1 MRFQFLLP
9 YFLFALSASSQR
21 YEIEEVKLVASIQTI
36 NGINEKSSD
45 FAPVIFNNKIY
56 FTSTRPYNLQN
67 LGENNWDKNGF
78 TNLFYGSFYLKEAGV
93 ISVNDIKLVSNKLIS
108 SSNTGPMCL
117 TQTGDSLFFSRKIE
131 ITKGKEKFLKSQL
144 FLATKK
150 DGKINKIIRLPFSI
164 DDYSYANPAFD
175 PATKRL
181 YFVSDQQGGLGKSD
195 LYYSEIFKSGWGE
208 PVNLVELNSE
218 NNENYP
224 FVIRGNIFFS
234 SDREGTEG
242 QLDIFYVSPEKEGE
256 LLKIEGLNS
265 SADDFGISILPNMSA
280 GYFSSTREGDPNIY
294 YFTLEKRITVKNQI
308 SGSFTFKSL
317 NPSTANLTI
326 NLVNDEG
333 IFVYTQKADSNGR
346 FMFENVLLDTNLT
359 LKISGLNE
367 ENTQLNF
374 YDEFGNTSS
383 SYVLNEDGKFL
394 YKKLSLNRASVI
406 HFIPEDMINYEA
418 NLAHLSGKLVLES
431 NPSENLSNRIVNLVD
446 QNKNILLTTKTD
458 PTGNFE
464 FKELATSSNY
474 FIQIPDCADELLL
487 YVYGSKD
494 NIYSELKFNSQDDF
508 IFRKLNVK
516 NQNSLALM
524 QVEKESDF
532 MLNYAEIIGNFNP
545 VKTEINC
552 SNSIVRAYDEEGLL
566 VGTTKTDSLGN
577 FVFNE
582 LRNNTQHQFRIECDE
597 SAQLSL
603 FNRYGEGIALIEAS
617 EDNYFIYRPL
627 GYQSDGE
634 LSALN
639 ATTDFNINLSDEY
652 ETVLVYFGSNQTNV
666 LPEDLDNL
674 ALIYKVLKKY
684 PQLHLSISAYADAQ
698 ASDDY
703 NFLLSQ
709 KRGHWIADYLI
720 EKGIEKNRF
729 SINAY
734 GESKLVDASN
744 DASNRRAELRFYL
757 TN

>member
-1 MRFQFLLP
+1 
-9 YFLFALSASSQR
+9 
-21 YEIEEVKLVASIQTI
+21 
-36 NGINEKSSD
+36 
-45 FAPVIFNNKIY
+45 
-56 FTSTRPYNLQN
+56 
-67 LGENNWDKNGF
+67 
-78 TNLFYGSFYLKEAGV
+78 
-93 ISVNDIKLVSNKLIS
+93 
-108 SSNTGPMCL
+108 
-117 TQTGDSLFFSRKIE
+117 
-131 ITKGKEKFLKSQL
+131 
-144 FLATKK
+144 
-150 DGKINKIIRLPFSI
+150 
-164 DDYSYANPAFD
+164 
-175 PATKRL
+175 
-181 YFVSDQQGGLGKSD
+181 
-195 LYYSEIFKSGWGE
+195 
-208 PVNLVELNSE
+208 
-218 NNENYP
+218 
-224 FVIRGNIFFS
+224 
-234 SDREGTEG
+234 
-242 QLDIFYVSPEKEGE
+242 
-256 LLKIEGLNS
+256 
-265 SADDFGISILPNMSA
+265 
-280 GYFSSTREGDPNIY
+280 
-294 YFTLEKRITVKNQI
+294 
-308 SGSFTFKSL
+308 
-317 NPSTANLTI
+317 
-326 NLVNDEG
+326 
-333 IFVYTQKADSNGR
+333 
-346 FMFENVLLDTNLT
+346 
-359 LKISGLNE
+359 
-367 ENTQLNF
+367 
-374 YDEFGNTSS
+374 
-383 SYVLNEDGKFL
+383 
-394 YKKLSLNRASVI
+394 VI

-464 FKELATSSNY
+464 FMELATSSNY

-532 MLNYAEIIGNFNP
+532 MLNYTEIIGNFKP
-545 VKTEINC
+545 AKSEINC

>member
-1 MRFQFLLP
+1 MRFQFLLL
-9 YFLFALSASSQR
+9 YFLFALSASSQS
-21 YEIEEVKLVASIQTI
+21 YEIEEVKLVATIQTI

-56 FTSTRPYNLQN
+56 FTSSRPYNLHN

-78 TNLFYGSFYLKEAGV
+78 TNLFYGSFYLKEAGE

-108 SSNTGPMCL
+108 NSNSGPMCL
-117 TQTGDSLFFSRKIE
+117 TQTGDSLFFTRKIE
-131 ITKGKEKFLKSQL
+131 ITKGKEKFLRSQL

-150 DGKINKIIRLPFSI
+150 DGKFNKIKRLPFSI
-164 DDYSYANPAFD
+164 DDHSYAHPAFD
-175 PATKRL
+175 PATNRL
-181 YFVSDQQGGLGKSD
+181 YFVSDQPGGLGKSD
-195 LYYSEIFKSGWGE
+195 LYYSEIFKGGWGE

-234 SDREGTEG
+234 SDREGAEG
-242 QLDIFYVSPEKEGE
+242 QLDIYYTSPEKKGE

-308 SGSFTFKSL
+308 AGSFTFKSL

-333 IFVYTQKADSNGR
+333 EFVYAQKADADGR
-346 FMFENVLLDTNLT
+346 FVFENVLLDSNLSV
-359 LKISGLNE
+359 KIDGLNE
-367 ENTQLNF
+367 GDAQLNF
-374 YDEFGNTSS
+374 YDEFGNISS

-394 YKKLSLNRASVI
+394 YKKLSPNRASVI
-406 HFIPEDMINYEA
+406 HFIPEDMVNYES

-431 NPSENLSNRIVNLVD
+431 KPFENLSNHIVNLVD
-446 QNKNILLTTKTD
+446 QNKNILLTTETD
-458 PTGNFE
+458 QTGNFD
-464 FKELATSSNY
+464 FKELGISTDY

-487 YVYGSKD
+487 YIYGAKD
-494 NIYSELKFNSQDDF
+494 NIYSELKCNSQDDF
-508 IFRKLNVK
+508 MFRKLNVK
-516 NQNSLALM
+516 NQNNLALM
-524 QVEKESDF
+524 HVEKESDF

-545 VKTEINC
+545 TGSDKNC
-552 SNSIVRAYDEEGLL
+552 VNSIVRAYDEDGLL
-566 VGTTKTDSLGN
+566 VGTTTTDSLGN
-577 FVFNE
+577 FVFGD
-582 LRNNTQHQFRIECDE
+582 LRNDTQHQFRIECDE

-603 FNRYGEGIALIEAS
+603 FNRYGEGIALIEPS
-617 EDNYFIYRPL
+617 TNNYFIYRPL
-627 GYQSDGE
+627 GYKADGE
-634 LSALN
+634 LSVLN
-639 ATTDFNINLSDEY
+639 AATDFNLNLSDEY

-666 LPEDLDNL
+666 LPQDLEKL
-674 ALIYKVLKKY
+674 ALIYKLLKKY

-720 EKGIEKNRF
+720 GKGIEKNRF

-757 TN
+757 TH